1 MYDYVTMK
9 NSKNVLYS
17 IYVLEASRHTY
28 RLLTNYFIC
37 PALIIR
43 LGFIK
48 LFLFVRIFWF
58 NRQLV
63 NTYKILNATF
73 FSILEY
79 QIIIQSCS
87 SIKTYSN

>member
-28 RLLTNYFIC
+28 KLLTNYFIC

-48 LFLFVRIFWF
+48 LYFVCKDFLF
-58 NRQLV
+58 
-63 NTYKILNATF
+63 
-73 FSILEY
+73 
-79 QIIIQSCS
+79 
-87 SIKTYSN
+87 

>member
-28 RLLTNYFIC
+28 KLLTNYFIC

-63 NTYKILNATF
+63 NKCNF
-73 FSILEY
+73 FFNTR
-79 QIIIQSCS
+79 IQNYYL
-87 SIKTYSN
+87 KLFFN